1 MPLSFAKDIRP
12 LFRDLDIA
20 EMKYNRDFDLSN
32 YEDVK
37 RHYIDIAMQLE
48 AKTMPC
54 DEPWTDENIAKFA
67 KWIDEGMP
75 P

>member
-1 MPLSFAKDIRP
+1 MAVSFARDIRP
-12 LFRDLDIA
+12 LFRDLDIE

-37 RHYIDIAMQLE
+37 RYYIDIGMQLE

-54 DEPWTDENIAKFA
+54 DEPWTDDKIALFA
-67 KWIDEGMP
+67 KWIEGGMLP
-75 P
+75 